1 MEFFE
6 TLSTRRSI
14 RRYQERPIEEEKLR
28 AVLDAVRASPS
39 WANQQCWRIVVVR
52 DADAKQGI
60 GELSYLESF
69 FAPKGYKTN
78 PAMKALEQAPVVL
91 VLCADP
97 SQSGSI
103 RGQDYYLAD
112 CGIAAQSLM
121 LAARAQGL
129 GTVFVGIFQ
138 EEPLRDLLGIPDQI
152 RVVGLF
158 PLGYPAEEKKEG
170 PKRKPLEEICFF
182 ERWGK
187 PASAEQG

>member
-6 TLSTRRSI
+6 VLSTRRSI
-14 RRYQERPIEEEKLR
+14 RKYQERPVEEEKLHT
-28 AVLDAVRASPS
+28 VLEAVRTSPS

-52 DADAKQGI
+52 DAVAKQGI
-60 GELSYLESF
+60 SELSYLESY
-69 FAPKGYKTN
+69 FATKGYKSN
-78 PAMKALEQAPVVL
+78 PAMKALAQAPVVL
-91 VLCADP
+91 VLCAEP
-97 SQSGSI
+97 AQSGGI

-138 EEPLRDLLGIPDQI
+138 EEPLRDLLGIPETI

-170 PKRKPLEEICFF
+170 PKRKPIQEVCFS
-182 ERWGK
+182 ERWGD
-187 PASAEQG
+187 PLVGA

>member
-6 TLSTRRSI
+6 ALSTRRSI

-39 WANQQCWRIVVVR
+39 WANQQCPRLVIVKDAVTKQRIS
-52 DADAKQGI
+52 
-60 GELSYLESF
+60 ELSYLESF
-69 FAPKGYKTN
+69 FATKGYKSN
-78 PAMKALEQAPVVL
+78 PAMKALAQAPVVI

-97 SQSGSI
+97 TQSGAI
-103 RGQDYYLAD
+103 RSQDYYLAD

-121 LAARAQGL
+121 LAANAQGL

-138 EEPLRDLLGIPDQI
+138 EEPLRDLLGIPETI

-158 PLGYPAEEKKEG
+158 PLGYPAEEKKDG
-170 PKRKPLEEICFF
+170 PKRKPLEEICFV
-182 ERWGK
+182 EKWGSPVK
-187 PASAEQG
+187 DAG

>member
-1 MEFFE
+1 MDFFE
-6 TLSTRRSI
+6 ALSTRRSI
-14 RRYQERPIEEEKLR
+14 RKYQERSVEEEKLR

-39 WANQQCWRIVVVR
+39 WANQQCWRIVVVN
-52 DADAKQGI
+52 DATTKQGLS
-60 GELSYLESF
+60 ELSFLESF

-78 PAMKALEQAPVVL
+78 PAMKALAQAPVVI

-97 SQSGSI
+97 TQSGTV

-121 LAARAQGL
+121 LAANAQGL

-138 EEPLRDLLGIPDQI
+138 EEPLRDLLAIPENI

-170 PKRKPLEEICFF
+170 PKRKPLAEFCFS
-182 ERWGK
+182 EKWGF
-187 PASAEQG
+187 PSNIGD

>member
-6 TLSTRRSI
+6 ALSTRRSI
-14 RRYQERPIEEEKLR
+14 RTYQDRSIEEEKLH

-39 WANQQCWRIVVVR
+39 WANQQCWRLVVVR
-52 DADAKQGI
+52 DAATKQGI
-60 GELSYLESF
+60 SELSYLESF

-78 PAMKALEQAPVVL
+78 PAMKALAQAPAVI

-97 SQSGSI
+97 TQSGTV

-112 CGIAAQSLM
+112 AGIAAQSLM
-121 LAARAQGL
+121 LAAQAEGL

-138 EEPLRDLLGIPDQI
+138 EEPLRDLLGIPESI

-158 PLGYPAEEKKEG
+158 PLGYPAEGKKEG
-170 PKRKPLEEICFF
+170 PKRKGLEEICFF
-182 ERWGK
+182 ERWGSPGK
-187 PASAEQG
+187 AAE

>member
-14 RRYQERPIEEEKLR
+14 RRYQERPVEAEKLL

-52 DADAKQGI
+52 DAATKQGLS
-60 GELSYLESF
+60 ELSFLESF

-78 PAMKALEQAPVVL
+78 PAMKALAQAPVVI

-97 SQSGSI
+97 TQSGAI
-103 RGQDYYLAD
+103 RGQDYYLTDA
-112 CGIAAQSLM
+112 GIAAQSLM
-121 LAARAQGL
+121 LAANAQGL

-138 EEPLRDLLGIPDQI
+138 EEPLRDLLGIPETV

-170 PKRKPLEEICFF
+170 PKRKSLEEICSY
-182 ERWGK
+182 EKWGV
-187 PASAEQG
+187 PDSL

>member
-6 TLSTRRSI
+6 ALSTRRSI
-14 RRYQERPIEEEKLR
+14 RKYRELPVEDEKLR
-28 AVLDAVRASPS
+28 AVLEAVRASPS

-52 DADAKQGI
+52 DAATRQG
-60 GELSYLESF
+60 LSEFSFLESF
-69 FAPKGYKTN
+69 FAPKGYKSN
-78 PAMKALEQAPVVL
+78 PAMKALAQAPVVI

-97 SQSGSI
+97 TQSGTV

-138 EEPLRDLLGIPDQI
+138 EEPLRDLLGIPENI

-170 PKRKPLEEICFF
+170 PKRKQLEEICFP
-182 ERWGK
+182 ERWG
-187 PASAEQG
+187 AY

>member
-6 TLSTRRSI
+6 ALSTRRSI
-14 RRYQERPIEEEKLR
+14 RRYLDRPVEEEKLH

-52 DADAKQGI
+52 DADARRGI
-60 GELSYLESF
+60 SELSFLESF

-78 PAMKALEQAPVVL
+78 PAMKALELAPLVL

-97 SQSGSI
+97 TQSGAV

-138 EEPLRDLLGIPDQI
+138 EEPLRDLLGIPENV

-170 PKRKPLEEICFF
+170 PKRKPLEEICSF
-182 ERWGK
+182 EKWGT
-187 PASAEQG
+187 P

>member
-6 TLSTRRSI
+6 ALSTRRSI
-14 RRYQERPIEEEKLR
+14 RKYQERPVEEEKLR
-28 AVLDAVRASPS
+28 AVLDALRASPS
-39 WANQQCWRIVVVR
+39 WANQQCPRLVVVK
-52 DADAKQGI
+52 DAETKRGI
-60 GELSYLESF
+60 SELSYLESF
-69 FAPKGYKTN
+69 FATKGYKSN
-78 PAMKALEQAPVVL
+78 PAMKALAQAPVVL

-97 SQSGSI
+97 TQSGAI

-112 CGIAAQSLM
+112 AGIAAQSLM
-121 LAARAQGL
+121 LAANAEGL

-138 EEPLRDLLGIPDQI
+138 EEPLRDLLGIPENI

-182 ERWGK
+182 ERWGALSK
-187 PASAEQG
+187 AAE

>member
-6 TLSTRRSI
+6 ALSTRRSI

-28 AVLDAVRASPS
+28 AVLDALRDSPS
-39 WANQQCWRIVVVR
+39 WANQQCWRIVVITA
-52 DADAKQGI
+52 ADAKRRI

-69 FAPKGYKTN
+69 FAPKGYKSN

-158 PLGYPAEEKKEG
+158 PLGYPAEERKGG

-182 ERWGK
+182 ERWGIPVK
-187 PASAEQG
+187 TTG

>member
-6 TLSTRRSI
+6 ALSTRRSI
-14 RRYQERPIEEEKLR
+14 RKYQDLPVEEEKLR
-28 AVLDAVRASPS
+28 AVLEAVRASPS
-39 WANQQCWRIVVVR
+39 WANQQCWRLVVVR
-52 DADAKQGI
+52 DPDTKQGI
-60 GELSYLESF
+60 SELSYLESF

-78 PAMKALEQAPVVL
+78 PAMKALAQAPVVL

-97 SQSGSI
+97 TQSGGI

-121 LAARAQGL
+121 LAARAEGL

-138 EEPLRDLLGIPDQI
+138 EEPLRDLLGIPASI

-170 PKRKPLEEICFF
+170 PKRKGLEEICFF
-182 ERWGK
+182 ERWDSPGK
-187 PASAEQG
+187 AAE

>member
-6 TLSTRRSI
+6 ALSTRRSI

-39 WANQQCWRIVVVR
+39 WANQQCWRIVVVA
-52 DADAKQGI
+52 DDDAKRGI
-60 GELSYLESF
+60 SELSFLESY

-78 PAMKALEQAPVVL
+78 PAQTALAQAPVVI

-97 SQSGSI
+97 AQSGSV
-103 RGQDYYLAD
+103 RGQDYYLTDA
-112 CGIAAQSLM
+112 GIAAQSLM

-129 GTVFVGIFQ
+129 GSVFVGIFQ
-138 EEPLRDLLGIPDQI
+138 EEPLRDLLGIPEGI
-152 RVVGLF
+152 RVVGLL
-158 PLGYPAEEKKEG
+158 PLGYPAEEKKQG

-182 ERWGK
+182 ERWGA
-187 PASAEQG
+187 ASRTAD

>member
-1 MEFFE
+1 MDFFE
-6 TLSTRRSI
+6 ALTTRRSI
-14 RRYQERPIEEEKLR
+14 RQYQQRPIEDEKLA
-28 AVLDAVRASPS
+28 AVLEAVRASPT
-39 WANQQCWRIVVVR
+39 WANQQCPRLIVVS
-52 DADAKQGI
+52 DDDAKRGI
-60 GELSYLESF
+60 SELSYLESF

-78 PAMKALEQAPVVL
+78 PAMKALAEAPVVL

-97 SQSGSI
+97 LHSGAI
-103 RGQDYYLAD
+103 RGQEYYLAD

-138 EEPLRDLLGIPDQI
+138 EEPLRDLLGIPAGV

-170 PKRKPLEEICFF
+170 PRRKPLEEICFF
-182 ERWGK
+182 EKWGTRLK
-187 PASAEQG
+187 APE

>member
-6 TLSTRRSI
+6 ALSTRRSI
-14 RRYQERPIEEEKLR
+14 RRYQDRPIEEEKLR
-28 AVLDAVRASPS
+28 AVLEAVRASPS
-39 WANQQCWRIVVVR
+39 WANLQCWRIVVVR
-52 DADAKQGI
+52 DADAKRGI
-60 GELSYLESF
+60 SELSYLESY

-78 PAMKALEQAPVVL
+78 PAMNALALAPVVI
-91 VLCADP
+91 VLCAVP
-97 SQSGSI
+97 AESGAV
-103 RGQDYYLAD
+103 RGQDYYLTDA
-112 CGIAAQSLM
+112 GIAAQSLM

-138 EEPLRDLLGIPDQI
+138 EEPLRDLLGIPEEV

-182 ERWGK
+182 ERWGALSK
-187 PASAEQG
+187 TTE